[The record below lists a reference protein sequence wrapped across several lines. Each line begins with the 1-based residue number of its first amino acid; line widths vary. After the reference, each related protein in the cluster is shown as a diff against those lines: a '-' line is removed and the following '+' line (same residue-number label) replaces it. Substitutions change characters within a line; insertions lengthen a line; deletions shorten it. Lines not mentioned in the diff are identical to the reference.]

1 MRRLP
6 LLLTV
11 LVALLAFAPTPSAH
25 LIVVNPPGGGN
36 GTAQWVGGG
45 PVPGHGAGLIASPIG
60 MLPASHG
67 AGLVHAC
74 MVTMANGAAVM
85 FIAPPF
91 NPPDF
96 DCRHGH

>member
-1 MRRLP
+1 MRRLRVFLAVCAG
-6 LLLTV
+6 LLV
-11 LVALLAFAPTPSAH
+11 LAPTASAH
-25 LIVVNPPGGGN
+25 LLVVSPN

-45 PVPGHGAGLIASPIG
+45 PVPGQGAGLIASPVG
-60 MLPASHG
+60 MLPAAHG
-67 AGLVHAC
+67 AGLVQAC
-74 MVTMANGAAVM
+74 TVTMANGAAVT